1 MTGEIHNQTS
11 HRRWNGSQRRI
22 GITGG
27 IASGK
32 SSVGKFLKETK
43 GLPILDAD
51 VYAHEALAP
60 GESSA
65 LAVLKRYGHAVTDQ
79 KNNQQPTVNR
89 SALSKIIF
97 NEPNERNWLEELI
110 HPIVELRLYQELE
123 ENQDAPAVALIIP
136 LLFEA
141 GLSGLCSE
149 IWVVKCT
156 KQQQYKRLK
165 KRDELTVFETL
176 RRIQAQWPLEKK
188 IRLADVVIDNSGAI
202 QSSLKQ
208 VDKLISNNQP

>member
-11 HRRWNGSQRRI
+11 NRRWNGSQRRI

-79 KNNQQPTVNR
+79 TNNKEPTVNR

-97 NEPNERNWLEELI
+97 DEPNERNWLEELI

-123 ENQDAPAVALIIP
+123 ENQTAPTVALIIP
-136 LLFEA
+136 LLFET

-149 IWVVKCT
+149 IWVVNCT

-165 KRDELTVFETL
+165 KRDELTEFEAL
-176 RRIQAQWPLEKK
+176 KRIEAQWPLEKK

-202 QSSLKQ
+202 QTSLKQ
-208 VDKLISNNQP
+208 VDKLISNYQP